1 MQLVIAL
8 IALVLGLL
16 IAFGGWRFFLL
27 LLPFWGF
34 LVGFNLGTEATVA
47 LFNEG
52 TFATLLSWI
61 VGFVLAIVF
70 AVLSYLYYYA
80 AVALIAGGVGYALG
94 AAAWG
99 LIGNEQGF
107 IAFVI
112 GIVLGV
118 VFAVGTL
125 ALKVPKLLI
134 VLLTSVGGAALVVA
148 AWFILTGQIPT
159 DSITWATIGS
169 EIAENIV
176 WAVIWVAIAV
186 AGILAQ
192 LKGPEVGPAT
202 YQFDE
207 TRYRYS

>member
-1 MQLVIAL
+1 MQLVIAV

-34 LVGFNLGTEATVA
+34 IVGFNVGTEATVA

-61 VGFVLAIVF
+61 VGFVLALVF
-70 AVLSYLYYYA
+70 AVLSYLYFYA

-99 LIGNEQGF
+99 LIGNEHGF

-112 GIVLGV
+112 GIIVGV
-118 VFAVGTL
+118 AFAVGTL
-125 ALKVPKLLI
+125 ALHVPKVLV
-134 VLLTSVGGAALVVA
+134 VLLTSIGGAALVVA
-148 AWFILTGQIPT
+148 AWFILTGQVPT
-159 DSITWATIGS
+159 DNITWAKICS
-169 EIAENIV
+169 LISASFI
-176 WAVIWVAIAV
+176 WAVIWVGIAV
-186 AGILAQ
+186 AGVLAQ
-192 LKGPEVGPAT
+192 LKGPAFGPDT
-202 YQFDE
+202 YEFDE
-207 TRYRYS
+207 TSYRYP

>member
-1 MQLVIAL
+1 MQIVIAL

-61 VGFVLAIVF
+61 VGFVLAVVF
-70 AVLSYLYYYA
+70 AVLSYLYFYA

-107 IAFVI
+107 IAFVL
-112 GIVLGV
+112 GIIVGV
-118 VFAVGTL
+118 AFAVGTL
-125 ALKVPKLLI
+125 ALRVPKLLI
-134 VLLTSVGGAALVVA
+134 VLLTAVGGAALIVG
-148 AWFILTGQIPT
+148 AWFILTGQVPT
-159 DSITWATIGS
+159 DNITWAKIGS
-169 EIAENIV
+169 LISANIL

-192 LKGPEVGPAT
+192 LKGPEVGPDD

-207 TRYRYS
+207 TKYRYS

>member
-34 LVGFNLGTEATVA
+34 LVGFEVGSEATA
-47 LFNEG
+47 AIFNEG
-52 TFATLLSWI
+52 TLATLVSWI

-70 AVLSYLYYYA
+70 AVLSYLYFYA

-94 AAAWG
+94 AAAGG
-99 LIGNEQGF
+99 LIGNEHGF

-112 GIVLGV
+112 GIIVGV

-125 ALKVPKLLI
+125 ALQVPKVLV
-134 VLLTSVGGAALVVA
+134 VLLTAIGGAGLIVA
-148 AWFILTGQIPT
+148 AWFILTGQVPT
-159 DSITWATIGS
+159 DNITWAKVGS
-169 EIAENIV
+169 LIAGSII
-176 WAVIWVAIAV
+176 WAVIWIAIAV
-186 AGILAQ
+186 AGVLAQ
-192 LKGPEVGPAT
+192 LKGPAIGPDT
-202 YQFDE
+202 YQYDE
-207 TRYRYS
+207 TKYRYS

>member
-1 MQLVIAL
+1 MQIVIAL

-61 VGFVLAIVF
+61 VGFVLAVVF
-70 AVLSYLYYYA
+70 AVLSYLYFYA

-107 IAFVI
+107 IAFVL
-112 GIVLGV
+112 GIIVGV

-125 ALKVPKLLI
+125 ALHVPKVLV
-134 VLLTSVGGAALVVA
+134 VLLTAVGGAALVVG
-148 AWFILTGQIPT
+148 AWFILTGQVPT
-159 DSITWATIGS
+159 DNITWAKIGS
-169 EIAENIV
+169 LISANIL

-192 LKGPEVGPAT
+192 LTGPEVGPDT

-207 TRYRYS
+207 TKYRYS

>member
-1 MQLVIAL
+1 MQIVIAL
-8 IALVLGLL
+8 VALVLGLL

-47 LFNEG
+47 LFNNG

-61 VGFVLAIVF
+61 VGFVLAVIF
-70 AVLSYLYYYA
+70 AVLSYLYFYA
-80 AVALIAGGVGYALG
+80 AVALLAGGVGYALG

-125 ALKVPKLLI
+125 ALQVPKLLV
-134 VLLTSVGGAALVVA
+134 VLLTAVGGAALVVG
-148 AWFILTGQIPT
+148 AWFILTGQVPT
-159 DSITWATIGS
+159 DNITWAKIGS
-169 EIAENIV
+169 LISANIL
-176 WAVIWVAIAV
+176 WAIIWVAIAV

-192 LKGPEVGPAT
+192 LKGPEVGPDT
-202 YQFDE
+202 YQYDE
-207 TRYRYS
+207 TKYRYS

>member
-34 LVGFNLGTEATVA
+34 LVGFELGSEATA
-47 LFNEG
+47 AIFNEG
-52 TFATLLSWI
+52 TLATLVSWI
-61 VGFVLAIVF
+61 VGFVLAVIF
-70 AVLSYLYYYA
+70 AVLSYLYFYA

-99 LIGNEQGF
+99 LIGNDHGVV
-107 IAFVI
+107 ALVI
-112 GIVLGV
+112 GLIVGL

-125 ALKVPKLLI
+125 ALHVPK
-134 VLLTSVGGAALVVA
+134 VLVVVLTAVGGAALVVA
-148 AWFILTGQIPT
+148 AWFILTGQVPT
-159 DSITWATIGS
+159 DDITWARIGS
-169 EIAENIV
+169 LISANIL

-192 LKGPEVGPAT
+192 LKGPEVGPDT
-202 YQFDE
+202 YQYDE